1 MADIREVDDTKQ
13 FSFFESF
20 WRQLE
25 MLDMETRG
33 EYVSAMCRMAFDEQ
47 DTTFDDPMLQ
57 FGWSVMRTQVRQS
70 VKVHKKAVERGKR
83 SAEKRKRNRER
94 KNIDKNGETLSES
107 VSENVSETCSQR
119 KERNGTEMTFP
130 VPGAPTESRPNG
142 HDEPQYINAATG
154 EPYVPPE
161 YDIDLS
167 DIPLPTED
175 VGE

>member
-94 KNIDKNGETLSES
+94 KNDDKNGETLSES

-119 KERNGTEMTFP
+119 KERNGMEMKLP

-142 HDEPQYINAATG
+142 HDEEGSGIDFDNL
-154 EPYVPPE
+154 PPME
-161 YDIDLS
+161 
-167 DIPLPTED
+167 
-175 VGE
+175 